1 MWLLLLACVQLVRA
15 VQYRVTFKRVSA
27 FAKPGTAVRGEVDD
41 AACPYRFDLYA
52 GGRSRKAGERERSS
66 VYVSTD
72 TAVDAT
78 FTLRLLGASTAGKT
92 PVVEADGGCR
102 FTKQNRESKGVPF
115 VTPELLPR
123 FVDEDGAVCCEA
135 EIVEWPATSAV
146 AWPDTL
152 PAPDVRPK
160 RELHA
165 GATFVPIWRDLTQR
179 ANLGDKGC
187 YGGVDYLVERVSV
200 DGEDAF
206 EAVPGATLLVRPAY
220 PLIGRVERAWP
231 IEVCEDEIPVALSST
246 DYTVLTGFSSAG
258 IAAAWLAIA
267 GFLATQ
273 VGGLVEVPSLS
284 MAPSIEPGDT
294 LVVERVTPRFR
305 SPAVGEVVVFD
316 APAALKRVSGNSQ
329 AQLYVKRVAAIAGDR
344 IRVDDDGAV
353 TVNGASRQSPAG
365 DRACDLPEA
374 RAELKRVLGD
384 ARRSKIAVA
393 ELTVPRGS
401 VYVLG
406 DCADVS
412 VDSRVWGPLRTSDV
426 RARPMNTLKGR
437 R

>member
-52 GGRSRKAGERERSS
+52 GGRSRKAGEHERSS

-78 FTLRLLGASTAGKT
+78 FTLRLLGAPTAGKT

-123 FVDEDGAVCCEA
+123 FVDEDGTVCCEA
-135 EIVEWPATSAV
+135 EIVEWPATSAM

-152 PAPDVRPK
+152 LAPDVRPK

-206 EAVPGATLLVRPAY
+206 EAVPGCTIVVRPAY
-220 PLIGRVERAWP
+220 PLVGRLERVWP
-231 IEVCEDEIPVALSST
+231 VEVCEEEIPVALSSA
-246 DYTVLTGFSSAG
+246 DYTVLTGVSFAG
-258 IAAAWLAIA
+258 IAAGWLAIA

-284 MAPSIEPGDT
+284 MVPSLYPGDT

-316 APAALKRVSGNSQ
+316 APAALKRVSGQSQ
-329 AQLYVKRVAAIAGDR
+329 AQLYVKRVAAVAGDR
-344 IRVDDDGAV
+344 VSVDVEGGV
-353 TVNGASRQSPAG
+353 RVNGKPQKSPTA
-365 DRACDLPEA
+365 DRCDLPEA
-374 RAELKRVLGD
+374 RVELRRVLAD
-384 ARRSKIAVA
+384 ARRDGVAVE

>member
-1 MWLLLLACVQLVRA
+1 M
-15 VQYRVTFKRVSA
+15 
-27 FAKPGTAVRGEVDD
+27 
-41 AACPYRFDLYA
+41 
-52 GGRSRKAGERERSS
+52 
-66 VYVSTD
+66 
-72 TAVDAT
+72 
-78 FTLRLLGASTAGKT
+78 
-92 PVVEADGGCR
+92 
-102 FTKQNRESKGVPF
+102 
-115 VTPELLPR
+115 
-123 FVDEDGAVCCEA
+123 
-135 EIVEWPATSAV
+135 
-146 AWPDTL
+146 
-152 PAPDVRPK
+152 
-160 RELHA
+160 
-165 GATFVPIWRDLTQR
+165 PIWRDLTQR

-220 PLIGRVERAWP
+220 PLIGRLERAWP

-246 DYTVLTGFSSAG
+246 DYTVLTGFSFAG